1 MVSAAQRFANEL
13 KRVSRGADFL
23 VESLVRA
30 GADVLFTLPA
40 DSINPLVDA
49 CRRNKRIRL
58 VTTRHEGSAALM
70 ASAYAKLT
78 GKLGVC
84 AGTNGPGVTHLPI
97 GVSDGQADR
106 VPLVALCGA
115 VTSDTYGT
123 DAFQEVDSAQLL
135 GAVADRTHSVW
146 TVGNLGNVPALL
158 RQAVNQSQT
167 LALALAPDV
176 LLADAEAIQNRLA
189 SSVHLPSGWRSS
201 DELVLTAQQMVAGRK
216 VVIALS
222 DVRDSPELA
231 TYIPAPVANLTVGLP
246 ESIATP
252 ARDIA
257 TPTRDI
263 ASPTRDIAALAW
275 DSVPVPRRMT
285 PARLASTLGPGTA
298 LIVVGAWPA
307 HTMRDIPHEVP
318 VLHIT
323 AQPSGRLAGGSY
335 VNIVGSAGSQV
346 LESIERSSIVDA
358 LNTSSDDPHLCDRT
372 VKYLERIVADDATV
386 AVEPG
391 LADALYLDLSA
402 RSRRFTSSFGA
413 ATPGYSIPAAIAAK
427 VAHPARAAVALTDD
441 KGLYLSLP
449 ELLTTRKYGL
459 PLEVIVL
466 TADIARPDRDLDR
479 LARSVGFE
487 LRRVTEGSLPDKLP
501 GDPSVITVIE
511 DPIAAALHEHSP
523 TVSSMTDEVRA
534 VARQTSRRVVI
545 PLASPLAAARHSDDV
560 VCEMATAEGSAMF
573 ASAVGKIQ
581 HRAGCLIL
589 PTDSDVLY
597 SLNGLY
603 DAAYD
608 HAPLAVVTLDEG
620 STLDSTALL
629 GDLAV
634 STTVTSMDR
643 LQTAVR
649 DAVIAADSVHS
660 VVHVRVAH
668 DGVTHGRDTRDQGV
682 HQVRQQRAGRSDGAV
697 LPEPTAVQQAARV
710 LSRARRPMIVAGA
723 GALTA
728 PDAVASLATERGWP
742 IAATMGGAG
751 AFDSHPLFTGYVGS
765 SGHPTAMSA
774 VRRSDAILVLGVS
787 NRGAVYA
794 LWGEDQAV
802 ITVNVDERGPQA
814 ATKNTTTVV
823 SSISAFLQALH
834 LQLPATPGARAAE
847 LAPGA
852 THYRRWRA
860 RAGQRV
866 ELRGELRPSYVIS
879 TLAQLPTDELP
890 VTFTADVGLN
900 TLWLFRYGPPHNRTV
915 WTRNFATM
923 GFALPAAIA
932 SGWLNPDGIAV
943 AVVGDGGFAMTM
955 TEIQTAVRLDVPVV
969 VVILDN
975 GRLGAIR
982 YEQEIMGW
990 PEHESSL
997 WNSDF
1002 AQFAKALGADGFAV
1016 SDARGLTEALDQAV
1030 QKRRPTVIHVAC
1042 SRDEPPMPAGRPQI
1056 WARASIIMAWI
1067 RQGRRGMLSARTTIP
1082 GSWQS

>member
-49 CRRNKRIRL
+49 CRRNGRIRL

-78 GKLGVC
+78 GRLGAC

-97 GVSDGQADR
+97 GVSDAQADR

-146 TVGNLGNVPALL
+146 TVGNLGNVPARL

-189 SSVHLPSGWRSS
+189 STVHLPSGWHSG
-201 DELVLTAQQMVAGRK
+201 DELVLAAQQMIAGRK
-216 VVIALS
+216 VVVALS
-222 DVRDSPELA
+222 DLRDSPELA
-231 TYIPAPVANLTVGLP
+231 TCIPAHVADLTVGVP

-257 TPTRDI
+257 TPARDI
-263 ASPTRDIAALAW
+263 AVPAW

-298 LIVVGAWPA
+298 LIVVGTWPA
-307 HTMRDIPHEVP
+307 RTMRDIPHEVP

-323 AQPSGRLAGGSY
+323 AQPSGRLNDGSY
-335 VNIVGSAGSQV
+335 VNIVGSTGSRV
-346 LESIERSSIVDA
+346 LEPVERSSIVDA
-358 LNTSSDDPHLCDRT
+358 LDTGSDDPHLRDRT

-413 ATPGYSIPAAIAAK
+413 ATPGYAIPAAIAAK

-449 ELLTTRKYGL
+449 ELLTARKYDL

-487 LRRVTEGSLPDKLP
+487 IRRVTEGSLPDQLP
-501 GDPSVITVIE
+501 GGPPVITIIE
-511 DPIAAALHEHSP
+511 DPIAAAAHEHSA
-523 TVSSMTDEVRA
+523 TVSSVADEARA
-534 VARQTSRRVVI
+534 VARQTGRRVVI
-545 PLASPLAAARHSDDV
+545 PLASPLAAARHSDDSDDV

-581 HRAGCLIL
+581 HRAGCLVL

-634 STTVTSMDR
+634 STTVTGMDR
-643 LQTAVR
+643 LRTAIG
-649 DAVIAADSVHS
+649 DAVVAADSVHG
-660 VVHVRVAH
+660 VVHVRV
-668 DGVTHGRDTRDQGV
+668 THAPVARD
-682 HQVRQQRAGRSDGAV
+682 HSVRQIRHQRAGRSDVAV
-697 LPEPTAVQQAARV
+697 LPDPAAVQQAARV
-710 LSRARRPMIVAGA
+710 LSRARRPLLIAGA
-723 GALTA
+723 GALAA
-728 PDAVASLATERGWP
+728 PDAVASLATGRGWP
-742 IAATMGGAG
+742 IAATMGAAG

-765 SGHPTAMSA
+765 SGHPMAMSA

-794 LWGEDQAV
+794 LWGQDQAV
-802 ITVNVDERGPQA
+802 IAVNADERGPQA
-814 ATKNTTTVV
+814 ASRNTTIVV
-823 SSISAFLQALH
+823 SSVPAFMQALH
-834 LQLPATPGARAAE
+834 LRLPAAAGARAAE
-847 LAPGA
+847 PAPGA
-852 THYRRWRA
+852 TRYRRWRA
-860 RAGQRV
+860 HAGQRV

-879 TLAQLPTDELP
+879 TLAQLATGESP

-900 TLWLFRYGPPHNRTV
+900 TLWLLRYGPPHSRTV

-932 SGWLNPDGIAV
+932 SGWLNPDGVAV
-943 AVVGDGGFAMTM
+943 AVVGDGGFVMTM
-955 TEIQTAVRLDVPVV
+955 TEIQTAVRLGVPVV
-969 VVILDN
+969 VVVLDN

-997 WNSDF
+997 WNGDF
-1002 AQFAKALGADGFAV
+1002 AQFAKALGADGVAV
-1016 SDARGLTEALDQAV
+1016 SDAHGLTDALDQAV
-1030 QKRRPTVIHVAC
+1030 RTRRPTVVHVTC
-1042 SRDEPPMPAGRPQI
+1042 SPDEPPMPAGRPQI
-1056 WARASIIMAWI
+1056 WARASIIMSWV
-1067 RQGRRGMLSARTTIP
+1067 RQGRRGVHSARTTIP

>member
-40 DSINPLVDA
+40 DSVNPLIDA
-49 CRRNKRIRL
+49 CRRNDRIRL
-58 VTTRHEGSAALM
+58 ITTRHESSAALM

-78 GKLGVC
+78 GRLGAC

-97 GVSDGQADR
+97 GMRDGQADR
-106 VPLVALCGA
+106 VPLVAICGA

-123 DAFQEVDSAQLL
+123 DAFQEVDSDQLL
-135 GAVADRTHSVW
+135 RAVADRTHSVW
-146 TVGNLGNVPALL
+146 TLGNLGNVPALL
-158 RQAVNQSQT
+158 RQAVNRSQT
-167 LALALAPDV
+167 LALTIAPDV
-176 LLADAEAIQNRLA
+176 LLSDAEAIQSRLA
-189 SSVHLPSGWRSS
+189 SSVHLPSGCHSS
-201 DELVLTAQQMVAGRK
+201 DELVLTAQRMIAGRK

-231 TYIPAPVANLTVGLP
+231 TYIPAPVADLTVGLP

-252 ARDIA
+252 
-257 TPTRDI
+257 T
-263 ASPTRDIAALAW
+263 W

-285 PARLASTLGPGTA
+285 PARLASALGPGTA
-298 LIVVGAWPA
+298 LIVVGTWPA
-307 HTMRDIPHEVP
+307 HTMRGLPQQMP

-323 AQPSGRLAGGSY
+323 AQPSGRLGGGDY
-335 VNIVGSAGSQV
+335 VNIVGSTGSRV
-346 LESIERSSIVDA
+346 LEPIERSSIVDA
-358 LNTSSDDPHLCDRT
+358 LSTSSDDPHLCDRT

-427 VAHPARAAVALTDD
+427 LAHPARAAVALTDD

-449 ELLTTRKYGL
+449 ELLTARKYGL

-466 TADIARPDRDLDR
+466 TADIAGPDRDLDR

-487 LRRVTEGSLPDKLP
+487 IRRVTEGSLPDKLP
-501 GDPSVITVIE
+501 GDPPVITVIE
-511 DPIAAALHEHSP
+511 DLTMATPHEHSP
-523 TVSSMTDEVRA
+523 TVSPVAEQARA
-534 VARQTSRRVVI
+534 VARETGRRVVI
-545 PLASPLAAARHSDDV
+545 PLASPLAPARYSHDSHET
-560 VCEMATAEGSAMF
+560 VCELATAEGSAMF
-573 ASAVGKIQ
+573 ASAVGKIR

-597 SLNGLY
+597 ALNGLY

-608 HAPLAVVTLDEG
+608 QAPLAVVTIDEG
-620 STLDSTALL
+620 AALDGSALDSTALL
-629 GDLAV
+629 ADLAV
-634 STTVTSMDR
+634 STTVTSVDR
-643 LQTAVR
+643 VGTAIR
-649 DAVIAADSVHS
+649 DAVIAADSVNG
-660 VVHVRVAH
+660 VVHVRV
-668 DGVTHGRDTRDQGV
+668 TRDQGL
-682 HQVRQQRAGRSDGAV
+682 RQIRHRRAGRGDVQVSPQPAAV
-697 LPEPTAVQQAARV
+697 RQAARV
-710 LSRARRPMIVAGA
+710 LSNARRPLILAGA

-728 PDAVASLATERGWP
+728 PEAVACLATERGWP

-794 LWGEDQAV
+794 LWAHGQAV
-802 ITVNVDERGPQA
+802 ITVNTDERGPQA
-814 ATKNTTTVV
+814 ATKNTTIVV
-823 SSISAFLQALH
+823 SSVSAFLRALRT
-834 LQLPATPGARAAE
+834 QLPAASAPVAE
-847 LAPGA
+847 PA
-852 THYRRWRA
+852 TDATRYRRWRA

-879 TLAQLPTDELP
+879 TLAQLSTAQSP

-900 TLWLFRYGPPHNRTV
+900 TLWLFRYGPPHDRTV

-932 SGWLNPDGIAV
+932 SGWLNPDVITV

-955 TEIQTAVRLDVPVV
+955 TEIQTAVRLGVPVV

-990 PEHESSL
+990 PEYESSL
-997 WNSDF
+997 CNGDF
-1002 AQFAKALGADGFAV
+1002 AQFAMALGAGGFTV
-1016 SDARGLTEALDQAV
+1016 SDAPSLREALDQAV
-1030 QKRRPTVIHVAC
+1030 RKRRPTVIHVAC
-1042 SRDEPPMPAGRPQI
+1042 SRDEPPMPAGRPRI
-1056 WARASIIMAWI
+1056 WARASVIMSWI

>member
-1 MVSAAQRFANEL
+1 MVSAAQRFANEV

-49 CRRNKRIRL
+49 CRRNERL
-58 VTTRHEGSAALM
+58 RLITTRHEGSAALM

-97 GVSDGQADR
+97 GVNDGQADR
-106 VPLVALCGA
+106 IPLVALCGG

-135 GAVADRTHSVW
+135 HAVADRTHSVW

-176 LLADAEAIQNRLA
+176 LLADAKAIRNRLA
-189 SSVHLPSGWRSS
+189 SSVHLPSGHRSS
-201 DELVLTAQQMVAGRK
+201 DESVLTAQQMVAGRK

-231 TYIPAPVANLTVGLP
+231 TYIPAPVADLTVGLL

-252 ARDIA
+252 
-257 TPTRDI
+257 T
-263 ASPTRDIAALAW
+263 W

-285 PARLASTLGPGTA
+285 PARLGSALGPGTA
-298 LIVVGAWPA
+298 LIVVGTWPA

-318 VLHIT
+318 VVHIT
-323 AQPSGRLAGGSY
+323 DQPSGRLNGGSY
-335 VNIVGSAGSQV
+335 LNIVGSTGSRV
-346 LESIERSSIVDA
+346 LESIEPSSIVDA
-358 LNTSSDDPHLCDRT
+358 LNTSSDDPHFSDRT

-427 VAHPARAAVALTDD
+427 VAHPGRAAVALTDD

-449 ELLTTRKYGL
+449 ELLTARKYDL

-466 TADIARPDRDLDR
+466 TADIARSDRNLDR

-487 LRRVTEGSLPDKLP
+487 IRRVTEGSLPDKLP
-501 GDPSVITVIE
+501 GDPSVITIIE
-511 DPIAAALHEHSP
+511 DPIAAVPHEHSP
-523 TVSSMTDEVRA
+523 TVSSVIDEVRA
-534 VARQTSRRVVI
+534 VARETSRRVVI
-545 PLASPLAAARHSDDV
+545 PLASPLAAARHNDDV
-560 VCEMATAEGSAMF
+560 VCELATAEGSAMF

-608 HAPLAVVTLDEG
+608 RAPLAVVTFDEG
-620 STLDSTALL
+620 TTLDSTALF
-629 GDLAV
+629 GGIAV
-634 STTVTSMDR
+634 STTVTSVDR
-643 LQTAVR
+643 LRTAIR
-649 DAVIAADSVHS
+649 DAVVAADSVHG
-660 VVHVRVAH
+660 VVHVHV
-668 DGVTHGRDTRDQGV
+668 TRDQGV
-682 HQVRQQRAGRSDGAV
+682 RQFRQQRASRSDAQV

-710 LSRARRPMIVAGA
+710 LSRARRPLILAGA

-742 IAATMGGAG
+742 IVATMGGAG
-751 AFDSHPLFTGYVGS
+751 PFDSHPMFTGYVGS

-774 VRRSDAILVLGVS
+774 VRHSDAILVLGVS

-794 LWGEDQAV
+794 LWGENQAV
-802 ITVNVDERGPQA
+802 ITVNADERGPQA
-814 ATKNTTTVV
+814 ATRNTTTVV

-834 LQLPATPGARAAE
+834 PQLAATGSAVEPAAH
-847 LAPGA
+847 A
-852 THYRRWRA
+852 TRYRRWRA

-879 TLAQLPTDELP
+879 TLAQLPTGELP

-900 TLWLFRYGPPHNRTV
+900 TLWLFRYGPPHDRTV

-932 SGWLNPDGIAV
+932 SGWLNPDVVPV
-943 AVVGDGGFAMTM
+943 AVVGDGGFTMTM
-955 TEIQTAVRLDVPVV
+955 TEIQTAVRLGVPVV

-997 WNSDF
+997 WNGDF
-1002 AQFAKALGADGFAV
+1002 AQFAKALGADGVAV

-1030 QKRRPTVIHVAC
+1030 RERRPTVIHVAC
-1042 SRDEPPMPAGRPQI
+1042 SPDEPPMPAGRPQI
-1056 WARASIIMAWI
+1056 WARASIIMSWI

>member
-40 DSINPLVDA
+40 DSINPLIDA

-58 VTTRHEGSAALM
+58 VTARHEGSAALM

-78 GKLGVC
+78 GKLGAC

-97 GVSDGQADR
+97 GVSDGQADQ

-135 GAVADRTHSVW
+135 RAVSDRTHSVW
-146 TVGNLGNVPALL
+146 TVGNLGNVPAML
-158 RQAVNQSQT
+158 RQTLNQSQT

-176 LLADAEAIQNRLA
+176 LVADAEAIQNRLA
-189 SSVHLPSGWRSS
+189 NSVHLPSGCRSS
-201 DELVLTAQQMVAGRK
+201 EELVPTAQQMIAGRK

-222 DVRDSPELA
+222 DVHDSPELA
-231 TYIPAPVANLTVGLP
+231 TYIPAPVADLTVGLP
-246 ESIATP
+246 ESIGTS
-252 ARDIA
+252 
-257 TPTRDI
+257 T
-263 ASPTRDIAALAW
+263 W

-285 PARLASTLGPGTA
+285 PARLAAMLKPGTA
-298 LIVVGAWPA
+298 LVVVGAWPV
-307 HTMRDIPHEVP
+307 HTLRAIPPEVS
-318 VLHIT
+318 VVHIT
-323 AQPSGRLAGGSY
+323 DRPSGRLNGDNY
-335 VNIVGSAGSQV
+335 VNIVGSTAAAV
-346 LESIERSSIVDA
+346 LESIERSSIVDVPDA
-358 LNTSSDDPHLCDRT
+358 NSDEPHFSDRT
-372 VKYLERIVADDATV
+372 VKYLERILADDATV

-413 ATPGYSIPAAIAAK
+413 ATPGYSIPAAIAGK
-427 VAHPARAAVALTDD
+427 VAHPDHPAVALTDD
-441 KGLYLSLP
+441 KGLHLSLG
-449 ELLTTRKYGL
+449 ELLTARKYDL

-466 TADIARPDRDLDR
+466 TDDIARPDRDLDR

-487 LRRVTEGSLPDKLP
+487 IRRVTEGSLPDELP
-501 GDPSVITVIE
+501 GGPSVITIIE
-511 DPIAAALHEHSP
+511 DPIAATLHGHSS
-523 TVSSMTDEVRA
+523 TVSSVTDEVRT
-534 VARQTSRRVVI
+534 VARETDRRVVI
-545 PLASPLAAARHSDDV
+545 PLASPLAAAERSDDV
-560 VCEMATAEGSAMF
+560 VCEPATAEGSSMF

-581 HRAGCLIL
+581 QRAACLIL

-597 SLNGLY
+597 SLNGLH

-608 HAPLAVVTLDEG
+608 HAPLAVVTFDEG
-620 STLDSTALL
+620 STLDGVELL
-629 GDLAV
+629 SGLAV
-634 STTVTSMDR
+634 STTTTDLDGLPS
-643 LQTAVR
+643 AVR
-649 DAVIAADSVHS
+649 DAVVAADSVNG
-660 VVHVRVAH
+660 VAHVRV
-668 DGVTHGRDTRDQGV
+668 TRDQGV
-682 HQVRQQRAGRSDGAV
+682 RQIRHQRADQRDVEV
-697 LPEPTAVQQAARV
+697 LPDPAAVQRAVRV
-710 LSRARRPMIVAGA
+710 LSRARRPLILAGA

-751 AFDSHPLFTGYVGS
+751 AFDTHPMFTGYVGS

-787 NRGAVYA
+787 NRGTVYA
-794 LWGEDQAV
+794 FWDEDQAV
-802 ITVNVDERGPQA
+802 IAVNTDERGPQA
-814 ATKNTTTVV
+814 ATRNTTTVV
-823 SSISAFLQALH
+823 SSISTFLEALQA
-834 LQLPATPGARAAE
+834 QWPATENVRPAKS
-847 LAPGA
+847 APAGR
-852 THYRRWRA
+852 YRRWRT

-866 ELRGELRPSYVIS
+866 ELRGELRPSYVIN

-900 TLWLFRYGPPHNRTV
+900 TLWLFRYGPSHDRTV

-923 GFALPAAIA
+923 GFSLPAAIA
-932 SGWLNPDGIAV
+932 SGWLNPDALSV
-943 AVVGDGGFAMTM
+943 AVVGDGGFTMTM
-955 TEIQTAVRLDVPVV
+955 TEIQTAVRLGVPII

-997 WNSDF
+997 WNDDF
-1002 AQFAKALGADGFAV
+1002 AQFAKALGADGVAV
-1016 SDARGLTEALDQAV
+1016 SDAPGLTEALDQAV
-1030 QKRRPTVIHVAC
+1030 QKRRPTVIHVTC
-1042 SRDEPPMPAGRPQI
+1042 SPDEPPMPAGRPQI

-1082 GSWQS
+1082 GSWQV

>member
-30 GADVLFTLPA
+30 GADVLFTVPA
-40 DSINPLVDA
+40 DSINPLIDA
-49 CRRNKRIRL
+49 CRRNERIRL

-97 GVSDGQADR
+97 GVSDGHADR
-106 VPLVALCGA
+106 IPLVAICGA

-123 DAFQEVDSAQLL
+123 DAFQEVDSDQLL
-135 GAVADRTHSVW
+135 RAVTDRTHSVW

-158 RQAVNQSQT
+158 RQVVNQSQT
-167 LALALAPDV
+167 LALTLAPDV
-176 LLADAEAIQNRLA
+176 LLADAEAIQSRLA
-189 SSVHLPSGWRSS
+189 SAVHLPSGCRSGAES
-201 DELVLTAQQMVAGRK
+201 VLTAQQMVAGRK
-216 VVIALS
+216 MVIALS
-222 DVRDSPELA
+222 GVHDSSKLA
-231 TYIPAPVANLTVGLP
+231 TYIPAPVASLTVGLP
-246 ESIATP
+246 ESIAM
-252 ARDIA
+252 
-257 TPTRDI
+257 PT
-263 ASPTRDIAALAW
+263 W

-307 HTMRDIPHEVP
+307 HTMRGIPREVP

-323 AQPSGRLAGGSY
+323 DQPSGRLNSGNY
-335 VNIVGSAGSQV
+335 VNIVGSAGSRV
-346 LESIERSSIVDA
+346 LGSIEHSSIVDA
-358 LNTSSDDPHLCDRT
+358 LNTSVDDPHFSDRT
-372 VKYLERIVADDATV
+372 VKYLERIVADDATL
-386 AVEPG
+386 AVEPR
-391 LADALYLDLSA
+391 LADALYLGLSA

-413 ATPGYSIPAAIAAK
+413 ATPGYSIPAAIAAQ
-427 VAHPARAAVALTDD
+427 VAYSDRAAVALTDD

-449 ELLTTRKYGL
+449 ELLTARKYGL

-466 TADIARPDRDLDR
+466 TADIARSDRDLDR

-487 LRRVTEGSLPDKLP
+487 IRRVTEESLPDTLRGGSP
-501 GDPSVITVIE
+501 VITVIE
-511 DPIAAALHEHSP
+511 DPIAASAHAHSP
-523 TVSSMTDEVRA
+523 TVSSVAEEVRA
-534 VARQTSRRVVI
+534 VARETGRRVVI
-545 PLASPLAAARHSDDV
+545 PLASPLTAARYGDSGHRDDGHGDSGHGDDV
-560 VCEMATAEGSAMF
+560 VCETATAEGSAMF

-608 HAPLAVVTLDEG
+608 HAPLAVVTLDE
-620 STLDSTALL
+620 SSALDSTALL
-629 GDLAV
+629 SDLAV
-634 STTVTSMDR
+634 STTVTSVDR
-643 LQTAVR
+643 LRTAVR
-649 DAVIAADSVHS
+649 DAVIAADSAHG
-660 VVHVRVAH
+660 VVHVRV
-668 DGVTHGRDTRDQGV
+668 TRDQGV
-682 HQVRQQRAGRSDGAV
+682 RQIRHQRDGRSDVQV
-697 LPEPTAVQQAARV
+697 LPESAAVRQAARV
-710 LSRARRPMIVAGA
+710 LSHARRPLIVAGA

-728 PDAVASLATERGWP
+728 PDEVISLATERGWP

-751 AFDSHPLFTGYVGS
+751 AFDSHPLFAGYVGS

-774 VRRSDAILVLGVS
+774 VRQSDAILVLGVS

-794 LWGEDQAV
+794 LWADDQAV
-802 ITVNVDERGPQA
+802 ITVNTDERGPQA
-814 ATKNTTTVV
+814 ATKNTTIVV
-823 SSISAFLQALH
+823 SSISEFLLELH
-834 LQLPATPGARAAE
+834 TQLPVAGGTRAAE
-847 LAPGA
+847 PAA
-852 THYRRWRA
+852 HVTDYRRWRA

-866 ELRGELRPSYVIS
+866 ELRGELRPSYVIN
-879 TLAQLPTDELP
+879 TLAQLPTGELP

-900 TLWLFRYGPPHNRTV
+900 TLWLFRYGPPHNRTI

-923 GFALPAAIA
+923 GFGQPAAIA
-932 SGWLNPDGIAV
+932 SGWLDPDVVPV

-955 TEIQTAVRLDVPVV
+955 TEIQTAVRLGVPVI

-990 PEHESSL
+990 PEHGSSL
-997 WNSDF
+997 WNGDF
-1002 AQFAKALGADGFAV
+1002 AQFAEALGADGFAV
-1016 SDARGLTEALDQAV
+1016 SDAPGLTEALDQAV
-1030 QKRRPTVIHVAC
+1030 RKRRPTVIHVAC
-1042 SRDEPPMPAGRPQI
+1042 SRDEPPMPAGRPRI
-1056 WARASIIMAWI
+1056 WARASVIMSWI

>member
-13 KRVSRGADFL
+13 KRVARGADFM

-49 CRRNKRIRL
+49 CRRNPRIRL

-78 GKLGVC
+78 GRLGAC

-97 GVSDGQADR
+97 GVSDGYADR

-123 DAFQEVDSAQLL
+123 DAFQEVDSAHLL

-146 TVGNLGNVPALL
+146 TVGNLGNVPAML
-158 RQAVNQSQT
+158 RQAVNRSET

-176 LLADAEAIQNRLA
+176 LLADAEAVQSRLA
-189 SSVHLPSGWRSS
+189 SPVHLPAGWRSS
-201 DELVLTAQQMVAGRK
+201 DELVLAAQQLVAGRR

-222 DVRDSPELA
+222 DVRDSRELA
-231 TYIPAPVANLTVGLP
+231 ACIPAPLADLTVGMP

-252 ARDIA
+252 AGGKA
-257 TPTRDI
+257 
-263 ASPTRDIAALAW
+263 AW

-285 PARLASTLGPGTA
+285 PARLAATLGPGTA
-298 LIVVGAWPA
+298 LVVIGTWPA
-307 HTMRDIPHEVP
+307 HTLRHVPDEVP
-318 VLHIT
+318 VLHLT
-323 AQPSGRLAGGSY
+323 DQPSGRLASGGY
-335 VNIVGSAGSQV
+335 VNVVGGAGSRV
-346 LESIERSSIVDA
+346 LGSIERSSIVDA
-358 LNTSSDDPHLCDRT
+358 LDTSADAPHFGDRT

-413 ATPGYSIPAAIAAK
+413 AVPGYSIPAAIAAK
-427 VAHPARAAVALTDD
+427 VAHPDRPAVALTDD

-449 ELLTTRKYGL
+449 ELLTARKYHL

-466 TADIARPDRDLDR
+466 TADIARPGRDLDR

-487 LRRVTEGSLPDKLP
+487 IRLVTEGSLPDRLP
-501 GDPSVITVIE
+501 GDPPIITVIE
-511 DPIAAALHEHSP
+511 DPIAATAHEHSP
-523 TVSSMTDEVRA
+523 LVSSVTDEVRA
-534 VARQTSRRVVI
+534 VARQAGRRVVI
-545 PLASPLAAARHSDDV
+545 PLASPNAAARHSDDV
-560 VCEMATAEGSAMF
+560 VCELATAEGSAMF
-573 ASAVGKIQ
+573 ASVVGKIQ
-581 HRAGCLIL
+581 HRAGCLVL

-629 GDLAV
+629 ADLAV
-634 STTVTSMDR
+634 STTVTGMDR
-643 LQTAVR
+643 VRTAVH
-649 DAVIAADSVHS
+649 DAVVAADSVRG
-660 VVHVRVAH
+660 VVHVRVTHDRVAH
-668 DGVTHGRDTRDQGV
+668 DQGV
-682 HQVRQQRAGRSDGAV
+682 RQIRQQRAGRSDVAV
-697 LPEPTAVQQAARV
+697 LPEPAAVQQAARV
-710 LSRARRPMIVAGA
+710 LSRARRPMVIAGA

-765 SGHPTAMSA
+765 SGHPTAMAA

-794 LWGEDQAV
+794 LWGDDQAV
-802 ITVNVDERGPQA
+802 ITVNTDERGPQA
-814 ATKNTTTVV
+814 ASRNTTIVV
-823 SSISAFLQALH
+823 SSTSAFLEALRA
-834 LQLPATPGARAAE
+834 QLPAATGARAAE
-847 LAPGA
+847 PAPGA
-852 THYRRWRA
+852 ARYRRWRTG
-860 RAGQRV
+860 AGQRV
-866 ELRGELRPSYVIS
+866 ELRGELRPSYVIG
-879 TLAQLPTDELP
+879 TLAQLATGGSP

-900 TLWLFRYGPPHNRTV
+900 TLWLFRYGPPHDRTV

-955 TEIQTAVRLDVPVV
+955 TEIQTAVRLGVPVI

-990 PEHESSL
+990 PEHGSAL
-997 WNSDF
+997 WNGDF
-1002 AQFAKALGADGFAV
+1002 AQFAKALGADGVLV
-1016 SDARGLTEALDQAV
+1016 SDARALTDALDQAV
-1030 QKRRPTVIHVAC
+1030 RTRRPTVVHVVC

-1056 WARASIIMAWI
+1056 WARASIIMSWI

>member
-40 DSINPLVDA
+40 DSINPLIDA
-49 CRRNKRIRL
+49 CRRNARIRL

-78 GKLGVC
+78 GKLGAC

-97 GVSDGQADR
+97 GVRDGQADR

-158 RQAVNQSQT
+158 RQAVNQSRT

-176 LLADAEAIQNRLA
+176 LLAGAEAVQSRLA
-189 SSVHLPSGWRSS
+189 SPVHPPSGWRSS
-201 DELVLTAQQMVAGRK
+201 DELVLAAQQMTAGRK

-231 TYIPAPVANLTVGLP
+231 TYVPARIADLTVGLA
-246 ESIATP
+246 ESIA
-252 ARDIA
+252 A
-257 TPTRDI
+257 PTRD
-263 ASPTRDIAALAW
+263 AATRDTAAPAW

-285 PARLASTLGPGTA
+285 PARLASTLGSGTA
-298 LIVVGAWPA
+298 LIVVGTWPA
-307 HTMRDIPHEVP
+307 HTMRGVPDEVP
-318 VLHIT
+318 VIHIT
-323 AQPSGRLAGGSY
+323 GQPSGRLAGGSY
-335 VNIVGSAGSQV
+335 LNIVGSAGSRV
-346 LESIERSSIVDA
+346 LDPIERSSIVDA
-358 LNTSSDDPHLCDRT
+358 LSSSSDAPHLADRT

-413 ATPGYSIPAAIAAK
+413 AVPGYSIPAAIAAK

-441 KGLYLSLP
+441 KGLYLSFP
-449 ELLTTRKYGL
+449 ELLTARKYGL

-466 TADIARPDRDLDR
+466 TTDIARPDRDLDR

-501 GDPSVITVIE
+501 GDVPVITVIE
-511 DPIAAALHEHSP
+511 DPVAAAAYAHSP
-523 TVSSMTDEVRA
+523 AVSSAVDEVRA
-534 VARQTSRRVVI
+534 VAGQTSRRVVV

-560 VCEMATAEGSAMF
+560 VCEMATAEGSAML

-581 HRAGCLIL
+581 HRAGCLVL

-608 HAPLAVVTLDEG
+608 HAPLAVVTFDEG

-629 GDLAV
+629 SDLAV
-634 STTVTSMDR
+634 STTVASMDSLR
-643 LQTAVR
+643 TAVG
-649 DAVIAADSVHS
+649 DAVVAADSVHG
-660 VVHVRVAH
+660 VVHVRV
-668 DGVTHGRDTRDQGV
+668 TRDQR
-682 HQVRQQRAGRSDGAV
+682 VRQIRHWRAGRSDVAV
-697 LPEPTAVQQAARV
+697 LPEPAAVQRAARV
-710 LSRARRPMIVAGA
+710 LSRARRPMVIVGA
-723 GALTA
+723 GALAA

-765 SGHPTAMSA
+765 SGHPTAMAA

-794 LWGEDQAV
+794 LWGDDQAV
-802 ITVNVDERGPQA
+802 ITVNADERGPQA
-814 ATKNTTTVV
+814 AARNTSIVV
-823 SSISAFLQALH
+823 ASVPAFVQALH
-834 LQLPATPGARAAE
+834 LQLPATAGARGARPAAD
-847 LAPGA
+847 A
-852 THYRRWRA
+852 TRYRRWRA

-879 TLAQLPTDELP
+879 TLAQLSTDESP

-900 TLWLFRYGPPHNRTV
+900 TLWLFRYGPPHSRTV

-932 SGWLNPDGIAV
+932 SGWLDPDGIAV

-955 TEIQTAVRLDVPVV
+955 TEVQTAVRLGVPVIV
-969 VVILDN
+969 VVLDN

-990 PEHESSL
+990 PEHGSAL
-997 WNSDF
+997 WNGDF
-1002 AQFAKALGADGFAV
+1002 AQFAKALGADGAVV
-1016 SDARGLTEALDQAV
+1016 SDAHGLTEALGQAV
-1030 QKRRPTVIHVAC
+1030 RTRRPTVVHVVC

-1056 WARASIIMAWI
+1056 WARASIIMSWI